1 MKIYGPY
8 LRKDG
13 RKHVV
18 IVHPDGRKQTKSY
31 PRLLLEQ
38 KLGRELTKEETVDH
52 KDDDFTND
60 SLDNLQIL
68 SLANNAKKSAI
79 GNKHVLGFKQSNE
92 HKRSGSK
99 NGKAKLSDIQ
109 IEDIRT
115 RIKYHGLIRDLANEF
130 SVDRK
135 TIQNILKNISYR
147 P

>member
-8 LRKDG
+8 LGKDG

-38 KLGRELTKEETVDH
+38 KLGRELKKEETVDH

-60 SLDNLQIL
+60 SSDNLQIL
-68 SLANNAKKSAI
+68 SLAHNAKKSAL
-79 GNKHVLGFKQSNE
+79 GNKHALGFKQSKE

-99 NGKAKLSDIQ
+99 NGQAKLSDLQ
-109 IEDIRT
+109 VEDIRS
-115 RIKYHGLIRDLANEF
+115 RKPYWGLTRDLVIEF

-135 TIQNILKNISYR
+135 TIQNILKNISYC